1 MLHTLRILLE
11 MNTQSTFKTGSARES
26 GAGQNLH
33 LHNLRTA
40 APPGSAD
47 PLPHSTDAEIAL
59 LGCLLFDPAQAF
71 PVVTAENIGADHF
84 YDMRYGKLFCL
95 LRKLYRANGTYD
107 TIVVV
112 NALRDAGE
120 LDALGGPAMVASMI
134 NSVPSARPEVVQM
147 YVDVLKDKKRRR
159 YMIDVAHRLHQLASD
174 VSAPSAPLLEHLG
187 EHIRG
192 MERMNS
198 PEKTLSLRTP
208 AEVLALPSDQQDNI
222 LGDRLLAKGQS
233 LTLVGAGGIGK
244 SRLLLQL
251 AVSCILGRPFIGM
264 KTHARNLR
272 WLIFQAENSV
282 RRLQRDL
289 GALRSWTRNESDWNE
304 VNQRLLIHTL
314 ENSGDCFLNLDNPR
328 TRQRI
333 AEVIERHEADVICFD
348 PLNAFGAGDLNT
360 DHDMRLTCRA
370 ITEIAQGS
378 NPQRAI
384 VVLHHALTGKLGA
397 SRALGYERSGFG
409 RNSKLLHSWTRGQ
422 INIAPGKPDDNNT
435 LVVSCGKCSN
445 GEEFEPFAITLD
457 VGALIYAQ
465 DHDFDLEDWQQ
476 TLGGGTSILEEAEH
490 SAMVRDICANQ
501 PTRKDAVDK
510 LRARLQ
516 CSAATAYNIITKAVQ
531 AGLIQL
537 EGRILKIRPQAA

>member
-1 MLHTLRILLE
+1 LL
-11 MNTQSTFKTGSARES
+11 
-26 GAGQNLH
+26 L
-33 LHNLRTA
+33 
-40 APPGSAD
+40 
-47 PLPHSTDAEIAL
+47 
-59 LGCLLFDPAQAF
+59 DPAQAF
-71 PVVTAENIGADHF
+71 PVVTAERIGADHF
-84 YDMRYGKLFCL
+84 YDMRHGNLFCL
-95 LRKLYRANGTYD
+95 LRKLYRTNGTYD
-107 TIVVV
+107 TILVT

-120 LDALGGPAMVASMI
+120 LDALGGPGMLVSMM
-134 NSVPSARPEVVQM
+134 NNVPSAAPDVVQM
-147 YVDVLKDKKRRR
+147 YVAVLKDKKRRR
-159 YMIDVAHRLHQLASD
+159 LMIDVAHRLHQLASD
-174 VSAPSAPLLEHLG
+174 VAVPSAPLLADMVD
-187 EHIRG
+187 HIRG
-192 MERMNS
+192 LERMNS
-198 PEKTLSLRTP
+198 PEKSLSLRTP

-289 GALRSWTRNESDWNE
+289 GALQSWTRNESDWNE
-304 VNQRLLIHTL
+304 VNERLLIHTL
-314 ENSGDCFLNLDNPR
+314 ESSGDCFLNLDNPR
-328 TRQRI
+328 VRQRV
-333 AEVIERHEADVICFD
+333 ADVIERHEADVICFD

-409 RNSKLLHSWTRGQ
+409 RNSKLLHAWTRGQ
-422 INIAPGKPDDNNT
+422 INLAPGKPDDNNT

-445 GEEFEPFAITLD
+445 GEEFEPFAIMMD
-457 VGALIYAQ
+457 VGTLIYAQ
-465 DHDFDLEDWQQ
+465 DHDFDLEDWQR
-476 TLGGGTSILEEAEH
+476 TLGGGTSILEEAHH
-490 SAMVRDICANQ
+490 SGLLHEICANQ
-501 PTRKDAVDK
+501 PTRKDAVRK
-510 LRARLQ
+510 VCGRLQ
-516 CSAATAYNIITKAVQ
+516 CSAATAYNIIAKAV
-531 AGLIQL
+531 
-537 EGRILKIRPQAA
+537 EGGMIILDGRVLKNSPEAA

>member
-1 MLHTLRILLE
+1 MG
-11 MNTQSTFKTGSARES
+11 STREN
-26 GAGQNLH
+26 GID
-33 LHNLRTA
+33 HNLRFHNLRPA
-40 APPGSAD
+40 SPPGGVA

-59 LGCLLFDPAQAF
+59 LGCLLLDPAQAF
-71 PVVTAENIGADHF
+71 PVVTGENIGAEHF

-95 LRKLYRANGTYD
+95 LRKLYRANGGYD
-107 TIVVV
+107 MIVVT

-120 LDALGGPAMVASMI
+120 LDPLGGAPMLSSMM
-134 NSVPSARPEVVQM
+134 NSVPSAAADIVRM

-159 YMIDVAHRLHQLASD
+159 FMIDVAHRLHQLASD
-174 VSAPSAPLLEHLG
+174 VAVPSGPLLEDMVDQV
-187 EHIRG
+187 RG
-192 MERMNS
+192 LERINS
-198 PEKTLSLRTP
+198 PENKLSLRTP

-289 GALRSWTRNESDWNE
+289 SALRSWTRNDSDWNE
-304 VNQRLLIHTL
+304 VNERLLIHTL
-314 ENSGDCFLNLDNPR
+314 ENSGDCFLNLDNAR

-333 AEVIERHEADVICFD
+333 ADVIERHEADVICFD

-360 DHDMRLTCRA
+360 DHDMRQACRA

-378 NPQRAI
+378 NPQCAI

-409 RNSKLLHSWTRGQ
+409 RNSKLLHAWTRGQ
-422 INIAPGKPDDNNT
+422 INLAPGKPDDNNT

-465 DHDFDLEDWQQ
+465 DHDFDLEDWQK
-476 TLGGGTSILEEAEH
+476 TLGGGTSLLE
-490 SAMVRDICANQ
+490 SAQHDGLLRDICANQ
-501 PTRKDAVDK
+501 PSRKDAVDK
-510 LRARLQ
+510 IRARLQ
-516 CSAATAYNIITKAVQ
+516 CSAATAYNIITKAVE
-531 AGLIQL
+531 AGMIHI
-537 EGRILKIRPQAA
+537 EGRLLKNAPEAA

>member
-1 MLHTLRILLE
+1 
-11 MNTQSTFKTGSARES
+11 MNTESTIQTGSTRQG
-26 GAGQNLH
+26 GADQNLRF
-33 LHNLRTA
+33 HNLRPA
-40 APPGSAD
+40 SPPGGVG
-47 PLPHSTDAEIAL
+47 PLPHSIDAEIAL
-59 LGCLLFDPAQAF
+59 LGCLLLDPVQAF
-71 PVVTAENIGADHF
+71 PVVMAENIVADHF

-95 LRKLYRANGTYD
+95 LRKLYRANGAFD
-107 TIVVV
+107 MIVVT

-120 LDALGGPAMVASMI
+120 LDALGGVPMLSSMM
-134 NSVPSARPEVVQM
+134 NSVPSAASDVVKM
-147 YVDVLKDKKRRR
+147 YGDVLKDKKRRR

-174 VSAPSAPLLEHLG
+174 VSVPSAPLLADMVD
-187 EHIRG
+187 HIRG
-192 MERMNS
+192 MEFVS
-198 PEKTLSLRTP
+198 SAEKNLSLRTP

-233 LTLVGAGGIGK
+233 LTIVGAGGIGK

-251 AVSCILGRPFIGM
+251 AVACILGRPFIGM

-289 GALRSWTRNESDWNE
+289 SALQSWSRGDWND
-304 VNQRLLIHTL
+304 VNDRLLIHTL

-333 AEVIERHEADVICFD
+333 ADVIERHEADVICFD
-348 PLNAFGAGDLNT
+348 PLNAFGSGDLNS
-360 DHDMRLTCRA
+360 DHDMRMACRSIA
-370 ITEIAQGS
+370 EIAQGS

-409 RNSKLLHSWTRGQ
+409 RNSKLLHAWTRGQ
-422 INIAPGKPDDNNT
+422 INLAPGKPDDNNT

-457 VGALIYAQ
+457 VGALIYSQ
-465 DHDFDLEDWQQ
+465 DHDFDVEDWQK
-476 TLGGGTSILEEAEH
+476 TLGGGASLIE
-490 SAMVRDICANQ
+490 SAQHDGLLHDICANH
-501 PTRKDAVDK
+501 PSRKDAVEK

-516 CSAATAYNIITKAVQ
+516 CSASAAYNIITKAVE
-531 AGLIQL
+531 AGMIHID
-537 EGRILKIRPQAA
+537 GRVLKNARAAA